1 MVTEPLGLV
10 LDLAQ
15 FSAAALAVLLV
26 LRIAFVLSANPIG
39 EFTAELVY
47 LRYRELRHVGWTLLL
62 ALFAEVGQALVPFLA
77 RRGAISPLPD
87 LMLIVDTAQA
97 ILLMAA
103 ATIVMIVVNRYTHR
117 ALDRRIRESMETLA
131 YLEGQRRRRRSVE
144 RGEWEGGDSE
154 E

>member
-1 MVTEPLGLV
+1 MVSEPLGFI
-10 LDLAQ
+10 LDIVQ
-15 FSAAALAVLLV
+15 FSAATIAVLLV
-26 LRIAFVLSANPIG
+26 LRIGFVLSANPIG

-62 ALFAEVGQALVPFLA
+62 ALLVEIAQALVPFLA
-77 RRGAISPLPD
+77 RRGTLSPLPD
-87 LMLIVDTAQA
+87 LMLFLDAGQA
-97 ILLMAA
+97 VLLVVAA
-103 ATIVMIVVNRYTHR
+103 MIVMLVVNRYTHR

-144 RGEWEGGDSE
+144 RGEWETGDSE